1 MVKYNRV
8 KEVIEDAE
16 IYNQDFTKT
25 FQEGY
30 KDFEFP
36 LTLSFYEHGKFE
48 VEIVG
53 KRATVKKIG

>member
-1 MVKYNRV
+1 MVKYNKV

-16 IYNQDFTKT
+16 IYSQDFTKS
-25 FQEGY
+25 FGQGY
-30 KDFEFP
+30 EDFEFP
-36 LTLSFYEHGKFE
+36 LTLSFYEHGKYE